1 MSRRLEKLDPER
13 QRILF
18 AAAAEEFAANG
29 FDGASLNR
37 ILGKTGMSKSSLYY
51 YFDDKADLFTT
62 LVERSV
68 SIVFTRLGVFD
79 ADSLT
84 AETFW
89 PEFEK
94 RYARAL
100 SIVSGHGWLFRFGG
114 IFYQLRSDRAH
125 AAPTN
130 RVFAAAQRWVG
141 IILARGQALGIIRT
155 DLPDSLLI
163 NSTMGLLESLD
174 RWTVEHWDELTA
186 VQRDELP
193 AVHIGLFRDL
203 LAPRPVRGR

>member
-1 MSRRLEKLDPER
+1 LDKLDPER

-37 ILGKTGMSKSSLYY
+37 ILETTGMSKSSLYY
-51 YFDDKADLFTT
+51 YFDDKADLFAT

-68 SIVFTRLGVFD
+68 SIVFTQLGVFD
-79 ADSLT
+79 PDSLT

-89 PEFEK
+89 PELER

-100 SIVSGHGWLFRFGG
+100 GIVSGHGWLVRFGG

-125 AAPTN
+125 AAPTS
-130 RVFAAAQRWVG
+130 RLFAAAQRWVG

-155 DLPDSLLI
+155 DLSDSLLI
-163 NSTMGLLESLD
+163 TSTMGLLESLD
-174 RWTVEHWDELTA
+174 RWTVEHWDELA
-186 VQRDELP
+186 AAQRDELP

-203 LAPRPVRGR
+203 LARQPVRGR